1 MFSIIFF
8 GSQCLKHQRSKPT
21 SACMKPSEYFC
32 PPEDQIDVITKHHI
46 SDIDKIN
53 EFNMENSLMDLFVLL
68 IVFS

>member
-8 GSQCLKHQRSKPT
+8 GSQCLQPIGSKPT
-21 SACMKPSEYFC
+21 SACMKPTEYFF
-32 PPEDQIDVITKHHI
+32 PPEDQSDAITEHHI